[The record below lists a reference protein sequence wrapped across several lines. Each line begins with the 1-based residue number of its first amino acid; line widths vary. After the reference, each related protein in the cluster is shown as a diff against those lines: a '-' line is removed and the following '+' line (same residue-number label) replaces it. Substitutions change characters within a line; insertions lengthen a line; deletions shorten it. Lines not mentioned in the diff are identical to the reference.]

1 MGKSPKLFTEQKM
14 SLGTMQRLLNLDKMC
29 LYRYV
34 GNYEKIEKMPY
45 NIILGIAKLEN
56 MEPNELYNKMLV
68 YSLQNSKK
76 GDD

>member
-1 MGKSPKLFTEQKM
+1 MGKNPKLFAEQKI

-56 MEPNELYNKMLV
+56 MEPNDLYNKMLV
-68 YSLQNSKK
+68 YALQNNKNK
-76 GDD
+76 VE